1 MEIYNINN
9 IDSFKAYCSLI
20 YYFLENKKKWKGNS
34 KKFPTVGNRLKLSI
48 KGTRLQSIHL
58 GKKRTM
64 AKKYENCIGNTRYS
78 ELYKLLLELQNE
90 CFPLL
95 QYNQILIN
103 KNNTFKPHKD
113 SNNIKGNIFIF
124 SIGDYIGDLHIE
136 GIEYNTC
143 LSPIIFNGKELEHS
157 VPNIINT
164 RYSILFYTI

>member
-1 MEIYNINN
+1 MVQIVYVNGEFVSEEKAKISIFDRGFLFS
-9 IDSFKAYCSLI
+9 DSVYEVTTV
-20 YYFLENKKKWKGNS
+20 LERKLVAWDGHIE
-34 KKFPTVGNRLKLSI
+34 RLKRSL
-48 KGTRLQSIHL
+48 TRLNII
-58 GKKRTM
+58 
-64 AKKYENCIGNTRYS
+64 APFDD
-78 ELYKLLLELQNE
+78 KLLLELQNE

-143 LSPIIFNGKELEHS
+143 LCPIIFNGKKLEHS
-157 VPNIINT
+157 VPNIIGT